1 MLGAARRA
9 LEVSRGAV
17 AGGGAVPG
25 VDELAAR
32 VAGELDGRWAAR
44 TRAVVNATGV
54 VLHTNLGRAPLSA
67 AARAAVAEAAGYAAV
82 EYDLA
87 AGTRGRRGA
96 AAEALLREATGAEAA
111 LAVNNAAGALLLALG
126 GLARGREVLVSRG
139 ELIEIGGEFRLPQIM
154 EAAGV
159 VLREV
164 GTTNRTHLRDYAAG
178 FGPETGLVLA
188 VHPSNY
194 RVEGFAT
201 RPALD
206 ELAALAHEH
215 GLALLHDVGSGLL
228 AGELG
233 DEPSVSGSLRAGADL
248 VLFSGDKL
256 LGGPQA
262 GLVVGRAELVGRLA
276 RHPLARAVRADKLTL
291 AALEATLAAHLA
303 GRRDELPVWRSL
315 LLTVA
320 DLEPRAAAL
329 ARPSGRPRPC
339 APGPAWPAAAASPGR
354 AWRASW
360 SRSTRPRTGRRRCW
374 PACAPATLRWWP
386 GPSGAGSC
394 WISAPSPRAGRPG
407 GEGAGRGARVAARPG
422 RVAAGCPGPLPAL
435 MPHVIGTAGH
445 VDHGKS
451 ALIQALTGTDPD
463 RLAEEKARGLTID
476 LGFAWTTLP
485 SGREVGF
492 VDVPGHERF
501 VHNMLAGVGGVGCAL
516 FVVDASEGWRP
527 QSAEHLAILDL
538 LGIPSGVVA
547 LTKVDLVDQATRDR
561 VAAEVRDRLRGT
573 TLAGAAVVPTAAP
586 SGLGVDALA
595 TALDAALDRLPEPP
609 DRGRPRVPVDRVFT
623 MRGSGTVVTGTLSGG
638 SLRADGE
645 AELLPSGRRVRV
657 RGLQGHGRPLEMAA
671 PARRVAVNLAGVAT
685 GQVDRGEVLVL
696 GGQWAATGTVDC
708 RLRCLPGAPA
718 PLRGRGAYLVYAGAA
733 ESAARLQPLDAAEVR
748 PGGDALVR
756 LHLERPMVLDVFE
769 PLVLRDSGRDET
781 VGGGLVLDPFPPAA
795 VRGTAARVRRTEEL
809 EAREAA
815 GRDGLLERVL
825 AERGVVPLSDL
836 PRLAAIAPDRLPAAL
851 AGGPGVRGPG
861 GSGGPPGWSPGGP
874 GGGAVVRSRTLA
886 WTRDAWEAAAA
897 AVLEAVEGQHRED
910 PSAPGLPAQAARAA
924 AGLPADPARP
934 GWPASAGNELVE
946 ALLADGRLVADGPT
960 LRRPGHGVRLDPAQR
975 ALRARVEAA
984 LAEAGVGLLGDS
996 ALAELGADR
1005 KATALLVRLGVLVA
1019 VAPGGYLG
1027 HSALEAAV
1035 ATLRRSFPDGRPF
1048 AATEAK
1054 EALGTT
1060 RRTAIPLLE
1069 HLDRTGVTVRQGD
1082 LRRLAPPGRRAP

>member
-1 MLGAARRA
+1 
-9 LEVSRGAV
+9 
-17 AGGGAVPG
+17 
-25 VDELAAR
+25 
-32 VAGELDGRWAAR
+32 
-44 TRAVVNATGV
+44 
-54 VLHTNLGRAPLSA
+54 
-67 AARAAVAEAAGYAAV
+67 
-82 EYDLA
+82 
-87 AGTRGRRGA
+87 
-96 AAEALLREATGAEAA
+96 
-111 LAVNNAAGALLLALG
+111 
-126 GLARGREVLVSRG
+126 
-139 ELIEIGGEFRLPQIM
+139 
-154 EAAGV
+154 
-159 VLREV
+159 
-164 GTTNRTHLRDYAAG
+164 
-178 FGPETGLVLA
+178 
-188 VHPSNY
+188 
-194 RVEGFAT
+194 
-201 RPALD
+201 
-206 ELAALAHEH
+206 
-215 GLALLHDVGSGLL
+215 
-228 AGELG
+228 
-233 DEPSVSGSLRAGADL
+233 
-248 VLFSGDKL
+248 
-256 LGGPQA
+256 
-262 GLVVGRAELVGRLA
+262 
-276 RHPLARAVRADKLTL
+276 
-291 AALEATLAAHLA
+291 
-303 GRRDELPVWRSL
+303 
-315 LLTVA
+315 
-320 DLEPRAAAL
+320 
-329 ARPSGRPRPC
+329 
-339 APGPAWPAAAASPGR
+339 
-354 AWRASW
+354 
-360 SRSTRPRTGRRRCW
+360 
-374 PACAPATLRWWP
+374 
-386 GPSGAGSC
+386 
-394 WISAPSPRAGRPG
+394 
-407 GEGAGRGARVAARPG
+407 
-422 RVAAGCPGPLPAL
+422 

-451 ALIQALTGTDPD
+451 ALIKALTGTDPD

-476 LGFAWTTLP
+476 LGFAWTRLP

-547 LTKVDLVDQATRDR
+547 LTKVDLVDQVTRDR
-561 VAAEVRDRLRGT
+561 AAAEVRDRLRGT
-573 TLAGAAVVPTAAP
+573 TLAGAAVVATAAP

-595 TALDAALDRLPEPP
+595 AALDAALDRLPEPP

-623 MRGSGTVVTGTLSGG
+623 IRGSGTVVTGTLSGG

-657 RGLQGHGRPLEMAA
+657 RGLQGHGRPLAVAA

-685 GQVDRGEVLVL
+685 DQVARGEVLVL
-696 GGQWAATGTVDC
+696 GGQWAATATVDC
-708 RLRCLPGAPA
+708 RLRCLAGAPA

-733 ESAARLQPLDAAEVR
+733 ETAARLQPLDAAEVP

-756 LHLERPMVLDVFE
+756 LHLERPMVLDVFD

-825 AERGVVPLSDL
+825 AERGVVPLADL
-836 PRLAAIAPDRLPAAL
+836 PRLAAIAPDHLPAAL
-851 AGGPGVRGPG
+851 AAASGPGDPSGGSG
-861 GSGGPPGWSPGGP
+861 GSGGPPGWSPGESGGSGGP
-874 GGGAVVRSRTLA
+874 PGWSPGESGGGVVRSRTLA
-886 WTRDAWEAAAA
+886 WTRGAWGAGAA
-897 AVLEAVEGQHRED
+897 AVLEAVEGQHRGD

-924 AGLPADPARP
+924 ASSPADPARP
-934 GWPASAGNELVE
+934 GWPAAAGNELVE
-946 ALLADGRLVADGPT
+946 ALVADGRLVADGPT

-984 LAEAGVGLLGDS
+984 LAEAGVGLLGDP

-1082 LRRLAPPGRRAP
+1082 LRRLAPRP

>member
-1 MLGAARRA
+1 
-9 LEVSRGAV
+9 
-17 AGGGAVPG
+17 
-25 VDELAAR
+25 
-32 VAGELDGRWAAR
+32 
-44 TRAVVNATGV
+44 
-54 VLHTNLGRAPLSA
+54 
-67 AARAAVAEAAGYAAV
+67 
-82 EYDLA
+82 
-87 AGTRGRRGA
+87 
-96 AAEALLREATGAEAA
+96 
-111 LAVNNAAGALLLALG
+111 
-126 GLARGREVLVSRG
+126 
-139 ELIEIGGEFRLPQIM
+139 
-154 EAAGV
+154 
-159 VLREV
+159 
-164 GTTNRTHLRDYAAG
+164 
-178 FGPETGLVLA
+178 
-188 VHPSNY
+188 
-194 RVEGFAT
+194 
-201 RPALD
+201 
-206 ELAALAHEH
+206 
-215 GLALLHDVGSGLL
+215 
-228 AGELG
+228 
-233 DEPSVSGSLRAGADL
+233 
-248 VLFSGDKL
+248 
-256 LGGPQA
+256 
-262 GLVVGRAELVGRLA
+262 
-276 RHPLARAVRADKLTL
+276 
-291 AALEATLAAHLA
+291 
-303 GRRDELPVWRSL
+303 
-315 LLTVA
+315 
-320 DLEPRAAAL
+320 
-329 ARPSGRPRPC
+329 
-339 APGPAWPAAAASPGR
+339 
-354 AWRASW
+354 
-360 SRSTRPRTGRRRCW
+360 
-374 PACAPATLRWWP
+374 
-386 GPSGAGSC
+386 
-394 WISAPSPRAGRPG
+394 
-407 GEGAGRGARVAARPG
+407 
-422 RVAAGCPGPLPAL
+422 

-501 VHNMLAGVGGVGCAL
+501 VHNMLAGVGGIDCAL

-561 VAAEVRDRLRGT
+561 AATEVRDRLRGT
-573 TLAGAAVVPTAAP
+573 TLAGAAVVPAAAP
-586 SGLGVDALA
+586 SGVGVDALA
-595 TALDAALDRLPEPP
+595 AALDAALDRLPEPP

-638 SLRADGE
+638 SLRADRE

-657 RGLQGHGRPLEMAA
+657 RGLQGHGRPLEVAT

-685 GQVDRGEVLVL
+685 GQVDRGDMLVL
-696 GGQWAATGTVDC
+696 AGQWAATGTVDC
-708 RLRCLPGAPA
+708 RLRCLAGASA

-733 ESAARLQPLDAAEVR
+733 ETAARLQPLDAVEVR

-795 VRGTAARVRRTEEL
+795 VRGTAARVRRAEEL

-825 AERGVVPLSDL
+825 AERAVVPLSDL

-851 AGGPGVRGPG
+851 AAGPGGPGESGG
-861 GSGGPPGWSPGGP
+861 GSGGG
-874 GGGAVVRSRTLA
+874 VVRSRTLA
-886 WTRDAWEAAAA
+886 WTRAAWEAAGA
-897 AVLEAVEGQHRED
+897 AVVEAVEGQHRDD

-924 AGLPADPARP
+924 ASRPADPARP
-934 GWPASAGNELVE
+934 RWPASAGTEVVE

-984 LAEAGVGLLGDS
+984 LAETGVGLLGDA

-1027 HSALEAAV
+1027 RSTLEAAV

-1082 LRRLAPPGRRAP
+1082 LRRLAPPGRGAP

>member
-1 MLGAARRA
+1 
-9 LEVSRGAV
+9 
-17 AGGGAVPG
+17 
-25 VDELAAR
+25 
-32 VAGELDGRWAAR
+32 
-44 TRAVVNATGV
+44 
-54 VLHTNLGRAPLSA
+54 
-67 AARAAVAEAAGYAAV
+67 
-82 EYDLA
+82 
-87 AGTRGRRGA
+87 
-96 AAEALLREATGAEAA
+96 
-111 LAVNNAAGALLLALG
+111 
-126 GLARGREVLVSRG
+126 
-139 ELIEIGGEFRLPQIM
+139 
-154 EAAGV
+154 
-159 VLREV
+159 
-164 GTTNRTHLRDYAAG
+164 
-178 FGPETGLVLA
+178 
-188 VHPSNY
+188 
-194 RVEGFAT
+194 
-201 RPALD
+201 
-206 ELAALAHEH
+206 
-215 GLALLHDVGSGLL
+215 
-228 AGELG
+228 
-233 DEPSVSGSLRAGADL
+233 
-248 VLFSGDKL
+248 
-256 LGGPQA
+256 
-262 GLVVGRAELVGRLA
+262 
-276 RHPLARAVRADKLTL
+276 
-291 AALEATLAAHLA
+291 
-303 GRRDELPVWRSL
+303 
-315 LLTVA
+315 
-320 DLEPRAAAL
+320 
-329 ARPSGRPRPC
+329 
-339 APGPAWPAAAASPGR
+339 
-354 AWRASW
+354 
-360 SRSTRPRTGRRRCW
+360 
-374 PACAPATLRWWP
+374 
-386 GPSGAGSC
+386 
-394 WISAPSPRAGRPG
+394 
-407 GEGAGRGARVAARPG
+407 
-422 RVAAGCPGPLPAL
+422 

-501 VHNMLAGVGGVGCAL
+501 VHNMLAGVGGVDCAL

-547 LTKVDLVDQATRDR
+547 LTKVDLVDRATRDR
-561 VAAEVRDRLRGT
+561 AAAEVRDRLRGT
-573 TLAGAAVVPTAAP
+573 TLAGAAVVPAAAP
-586 SGLGVDALA
+586 SGVGVDALA
-595 TALDAALDRLPEPP
+595 AALDAALDRLPEPP

-657 RGLQGHGRPLEMAA
+657 RGLQGHGRPLEVAT

-685 GQVDRGEVLVL
+685 GQVDRGDMLVL
-696 GGQWAATGTVDC
+696 AGQWAATGTVDC
-708 RLRCLPGAPA
+708 RLRCLAGASA

-733 ESAARLQPLDAAEVR
+733 ETAARLQPLDAAEVR

-795 VRGTAARVRRTEEL
+795 VRGTAARVRRAEEL

-825 AERGVVPLSDL
+825 AERAVVPLSDL

-851 AGGPGVRGPG
+851 AAGPGGPGESGG
-861 GSGGPPGWSPGGP
+861 GSGGG
-874 GGGAVVRSRTLA
+874 VVRSRTLA
-886 WTRDAWEAAAA
+886 WTRAAWEAAGA
-897 AVLEAVEGQHRED
+897 AVVEAVEGQHRDD

-924 AGLPADPARP
+924 ASRPADPARP
-934 GWPASAGNELVE
+934 RWPASAGTEVVE

-984 LAEAGVGLLGDS
+984 LAETGVGLLGDA

-1027 HSALEAAV
+1027 RSTLEAAV
-1035 ATLRRSFPDGRPF
+1035 ATLRRSFPDSRPF

-1082 LRRLAPPGRRAP
+1082 LRRLAGPGQGAP

>member
-1 MLGAARRA
+1 
-9 LEVSRGAV
+9 
-17 AGGGAVPG
+17 
-25 VDELAAR
+25 
-32 VAGELDGRWAAR
+32 
-44 TRAVVNATGV
+44 
-54 VLHTNLGRAPLSA
+54 
-67 AARAAVAEAAGYAAV
+67 
-82 EYDLA
+82 
-87 AGTRGRRGA
+87 
-96 AAEALLREATGAEAA
+96 
-111 LAVNNAAGALLLALG
+111 
-126 GLARGREVLVSRG
+126 
-139 ELIEIGGEFRLPQIM
+139 
-154 EAAGV
+154 
-159 VLREV
+159 
-164 GTTNRTHLRDYAAG
+164 
-178 FGPETGLVLA
+178 
-188 VHPSNY
+188 
-194 RVEGFAT
+194 
-201 RPALD
+201 
-206 ELAALAHEH
+206 
-215 GLALLHDVGSGLL
+215 
-228 AGELG
+228 
-233 DEPSVSGSLRAGADL
+233 
-248 VLFSGDKL
+248 
-256 LGGPQA
+256 
-262 GLVVGRAELVGRLA
+262 
-276 RHPLARAVRADKLTL
+276 
-291 AALEATLAAHLA
+291 
-303 GRRDELPVWRSL
+303 
-315 LLTVA
+315 
-320 DLEPRAAAL
+320 
-329 ARPSGRPRPC
+329 
-339 APGPAWPAAAASPGR
+339 
-354 AWRASW
+354 
-360 SRSTRPRTGRRRCW
+360 
-374 PACAPATLRWWP
+374 
-386 GPSGAGSC
+386 
-394 WISAPSPRAGRPG
+394 
-407 GEGAGRGARVAARPG
+407 
-422 RVAAGCPGPLPAL
+422 

-501 VHNMLAGVGGVGCAL
+501 VHNMLAGVGGVDCAL

-561 VAAEVRDRLRGT
+561 AAAEVRDRLRGT
-573 TLAGAAVVPTAAP
+573 TLAGAAVVPAAAP

-595 TALDAALDRLPEPP
+595 AALDAALDRLPEPP

-657 RGLQGHGRPLEMAA
+657 RGLQGHGRPLEVAT

-685 GQVDRGEVLVL
+685 GQVGRGDMLVL
-696 GGQWAATGTVDC
+696 AGQWAATGTVDC
-708 RLRCLPGAPA
+708 RLRCLAGASA

-733 ESAARLQPLDAAEVR
+733 ETAARLQPIDAAEVR

-825 AERGVVPLSDL
+825 AERAVVPLSDL

-851 AGGPGVRGPG
+851 AAGPGGPGGPGGSPGEPG
-861 GSGGPPGWSPGGP
+861 GSGGPPGWSPGRS
-874 GGGAVVRSRTLA
+874 GAGVVRSRTLA
-886 WTRDAWEAAAA
+886 WTREAWEAAGA
-897 AVLEAVEGQHRED
+897 AVLEAVEGQHRDD

-924 AGLPADPARP
+924 ASRPADPARP
-934 GWPASAGNELVE
+934 GWPASAGTEVVE
-946 ALLADGRLVADGPT
+946 ALLSDGRLVADGPT

-975 ALRARVEAA
+975 ALRARVEPA
-984 LAEAGVGLLGDS
+984 LAEAGVGLLGDA

-1019 VAPGGYLG
+1019 VVPGGYLG
-1027 HSALEAAV
+1027 RSTLEAAV

-1082 LRRLAPPGRRAP
+1082 LRRLAAPGQGAP

>member
-1 MLGAARRA
+1 
-9 LEVSRGAV
+9 
-17 AGGGAVPG
+17 
-25 VDELAAR
+25 
-32 VAGELDGRWAAR
+32 
-44 TRAVVNATGV
+44 
-54 VLHTNLGRAPLSA
+54 
-67 AARAAVAEAAGYAAV
+67 
-82 EYDLA
+82 
-87 AGTRGRRGA
+87 
-96 AAEALLREATGAEAA
+96 
-111 LAVNNAAGALLLALG
+111 
-126 GLARGREVLVSRG
+126 
-139 ELIEIGGEFRLPQIM
+139 
-154 EAAGV
+154 
-159 VLREV
+159 
-164 GTTNRTHLRDYAAG
+164 
-178 FGPETGLVLA
+178 
-188 VHPSNY
+188 
-194 RVEGFAT
+194 
-201 RPALD
+201 
-206 ELAALAHEH
+206 
-215 GLALLHDVGSGLL
+215 
-228 AGELG
+228 
-233 DEPSVSGSLRAGADL
+233 
-248 VLFSGDKL
+248 
-256 LGGPQA
+256 
-262 GLVVGRAELVGRLA
+262 
-276 RHPLARAVRADKLTL
+276 
-291 AALEATLAAHLA
+291 
-303 GRRDELPVWRSL
+303 
-315 LLTVA
+315 
-320 DLEPRAAAL
+320 
-329 ARPSGRPRPC
+329 
-339 APGPAWPAAAASPGR
+339 
-354 AWRASW
+354 
-360 SRSTRPRTGRRRCW
+360 
-374 PACAPATLRWWP
+374 
-386 GPSGAGSC
+386 
-394 WISAPSPRAGRPG
+394 
-407 GEGAGRGARVAARPG
+407 
-422 RVAAGCPGPLPAL
+422 
-435 MPHVIGTAGH
+435 MPHVVGTAGH

-451 ALIQALTGTDPD
+451 ALIQALTGIDPD

-573 TLAGAAVVPTAAP
+573 TLAGATVVATAVP

-595 TALDAALDRLPEPP
+595 AALDAALDRLPEPP

-657 RGLQGHGRPLEMAA
+657 RGLQGHGRPLEVAA

-685 GQVDRGEVLVL
+685 GQVARGDMLVL
-696 GGQWAATGTVDC
+696 AGQWAATGTVDC
-708 RLRCLPGAPA
+708 RLRCLAGAPA

-733 ESAARLQPLDAAEVR
+733 ETAARLQPLDAAEVR

-781 VGGGLVLDPFPPAA
+781 VGGGVVLDPFPPAA
-795 VRGTAARVRRTEEL
+795 VRGTSARVRRTEEL

-825 AERGVVPLSDL
+825 AERAVVPLSDL
-836 PRLAAIAPDRLPAAL
+836 PRLAAIAPGRLPAAL
-851 AGGPGVRGPG
+851 AGA
-861 GSGGPPGWSPGGP
+861 SGGE
-874 GGGAVVRSRTLA
+874 VVRSRTLA
-886 WTRDAWEAAAA
+886 WTREAWEAAGA
-897 AVLEAVEGQHRED
+897 AVLEAVEGQHRDD

-924 AGLPADPARP
+924 ASRPADPARP
-934 GWPASAGNELVE
+934 RWPASAGTEVVE
-946 ALLADGRLVADGPT
+946 GLLADGRLQADGPT

-984 LAEAGVGLLGDS
+984 LAEAGVGLLGDA

-1027 HSALEAAV
+1027 RSALEAAV

-1054 EALGTT
+1054 EALATT

-1082 LRRLAPPGRRAP
+1082 LRRLAAHGHDLAPPAP